1 MPNEGCLPGAEE
13 ASDNRCRDFGKMNSW
28 ASTPFFVR
36 GRRELV
42 AGAGR
47 TRNVPPDTGK
57 RTGIDEWPERPAGPS
72 SIERQVSWLA
82 DHRLSPPSQG
92 AVARLPVANRRKAT
106 R

>member
-1 MPNEGCLPGAEE
+1 M
-13 ASDNRCRDFGKMNSW
+13 GKH
-28 ASTPFFVR
+28 PVFVR

-72 SIERQVSWLA
+72 SMER
-82 DHRLSPPSQG
+82 
-92 AVARLPVANRRKAT
+92 
-106 R
+106 